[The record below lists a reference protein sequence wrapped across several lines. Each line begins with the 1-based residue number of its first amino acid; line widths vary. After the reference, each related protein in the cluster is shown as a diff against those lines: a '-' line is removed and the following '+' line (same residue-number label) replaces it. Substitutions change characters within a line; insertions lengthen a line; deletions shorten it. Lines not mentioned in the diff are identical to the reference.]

1 MEQEYQERTVL
12 TLSVSAKEKP
22 SLLVERE
29 KFLQEAAAATRQAER
44 VAAISAELECLREE
58 FEWTRRE
65 ARFLKEKLNR
75 TAYEFGIGA
84 SPILGRRAKS

>member
-22 SLLVERE
+22 NFLVERE

-44 VAAISAELECLREE
+44 VAAISAELERLREE
-58 FEWTRRE
+58 FEWLQRE
-65 ARFLKEKLNR
+65 RRFLLEKLNR

-84 SPILGRRAKS
+84 SPNLGKRAES